1 MNLEVHNNRVF
12 NTLGNVKELE
22 IIMNL
27 FQQLEKIGRAHV

>member
-27 FQQLEKIGRAHV
+27 FQQLEKFRKKFV